1 MCVQELCECVS
12 VCIFRA
18 GMVSIQL
25 ACVPSAVWGLWL
37 PESPALGLW
46 EPMAVWVRVWAGG
59 RDDNRHY

>member
-1 MCVQELCECVS
+1 VCECVYIPS
-12 VCIFRA
+12 WHGQHPVGLCSLC
-18 GMVSIQL
+18 GM
-25 ACVPSAVWGLWL
+25 GTLWL